1 MRWIAYLFLVA
12 FAGCDKTA
20 PAVASAAP
28 TETFEP
34 TAFTVEV
41 KGEGR
46 PVIFIPGLGCP
57 GSVWDD
63 TVAHLDGVQA
73 HVVTIAGFA
82 GVPRIDSPIAA
93 QARAQLA
100 QYIRA
105 NHLARPVIVGHSM
118 GGFLAYW
125 LASSEPDLVGP
136 MMIVE
141 SGASLGDGDAQAN
154 AATGAQVRDMWSGAT
169 DEQFAAQV
177 KDIFGAMAAH
187 KDRLA
192 TFLDAIGKSDR
203 RAIGDAIYEQFTTDI
218 RSQLARITAPVLVV
232 AGEGALADGFRKQAE
247 GVPHHDF
254 IQVPNAKHFVM
265 LDEPEAFQRV
275 LANFLTANPVGT
287 SPRSAALPTPPSE
300 SRVAMSAGASRP

>member
-20 PAVASAAP
+20 PAIATAAP
-28 TETFEP
+28 IESFEP

-63 TVAHLDGVQA
+63 TIAHLDGVQA

-105 NHLARPVIVGHSM
+105 NRLVRPVIVGHSM

-136 MMIVE
+136 TMVVE

-154 AATGAQVRDMWSGAT
+154 AAAGAQVRDMWSGAS
-169 DEQFAAQV
+169 DEQFLAQV

-187 KDRLA
+187 RDRLA
-192 TFLDAIGKSDR
+192 VFLDAIGKSDR

-218 RSQLARITAPVLVV
+218 RGQLARITAPVMIVV
-232 AGEGALADGFRKQAE
+232 GEGALAEGFKKQADP
-247 GVPHHDF
+247 VPHHEF
-254 IQVPNAKHFVM
+254 VQVPNAKHFVM
-265 LDEPEAFQRV
+265 LDEPEAFQRI
-275 LANFLTANPVGT
+275 LASFLATNPAGT
-287 SPRSAALPTPPSE
+287 SLRSAAVQTPPSE